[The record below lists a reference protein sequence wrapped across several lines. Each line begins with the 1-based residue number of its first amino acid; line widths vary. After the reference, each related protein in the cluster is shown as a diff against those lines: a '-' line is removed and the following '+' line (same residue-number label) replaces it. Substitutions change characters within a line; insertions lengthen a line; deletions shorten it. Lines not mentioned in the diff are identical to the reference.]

1 MKINIDVKQTNIEMT
16 PALQEYLDKRLEK
29 LERFI
34 DSDSSAYMQVEIG
47 TITSGQNSGDIFRA
61 ELNLE
66 LDGEHF
72 RTEARTTDLYK
83 SIDDAKDEMVRSV
96 KSYKG
101 KRRTL
106 LRKGGNAIKS
116 ILKGFKK

>member
-96 KSYKG
+96 KS
-101 KRRTL
+101 
-106 LRKGGNAIKS
+106 
-116 ILKGFKK
+116 